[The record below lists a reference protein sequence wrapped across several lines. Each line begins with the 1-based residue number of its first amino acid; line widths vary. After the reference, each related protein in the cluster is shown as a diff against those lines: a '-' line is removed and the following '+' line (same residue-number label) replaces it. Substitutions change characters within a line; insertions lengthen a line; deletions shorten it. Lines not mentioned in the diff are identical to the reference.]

1 MKYLFGRVVVEKC
14 IVNRLNMK
22 YMSNLNEIQELKE
35 EFVTRLIDHMSQ
47 NTLQK
52 DERMEKLF
60 DIVSFP
66 SKMVLQLLRSLLDS
80 VKNEDFL
87 IAERLKQEMLYY
99 IDVVQD

>member
-1 MKYLFGRVVVEKC
+1 
-14 IVNRLNMK
+14 MK